1 MNQWDPIWEKALNIL
16 MYSNDSLFLTGN
28 AWTGKSTLINY
39 FIQNTTKNVAL
50 LASTWVAAKNI
61 NWKTIF
67 SYFGF
72 SPQMKLE
79 EIPDHYSKPR
89 FPKKL
94 TAIRKT
100 DTFIIDEISMVRA
113 DLMDMLDII
122 MKHIIWDSRP
132 FGGKQMIFVGDLLQ
146 LPPVTTEKDAKAFSG
161 KASSLYA
168 SAFPIHSKAWID
180 LEPQTIKLKHIYRQ
194 SDQEFVNTLN
204 AIRIWDLDNVD
215 LDLINSRVCNKREDE
230 KIKPIYLST
239 TNAIADAVNYQET
252 DKISSPLVMSSA
264 EIFGKFDEK
273 SYPTDS
279 ELSMKIGMQVM
290 FVKNDRHWKYANGTM
305 WIIVSCDKEMIKVE
319 MEDWESI
326 VSGREKWTIYN
337 SRYNSATK
345 KMESSIVWSFTQFPI
360 RVAYAISVHKSQWLT
375 FDKAV
380 LDLNGGIFAAWQL
393 YVALS
398 RVKSLPW
405 LYLKIPI
412 EKKHIRANPDIV
424 LLDNSL

>member
-1 MNQWDPIWEKALNIL
+1 MNQRDPIWEKALTLL
-16 MYSNDSLFLTGN
+16 MYSNDCLFLTGN
-28 AWTGKSTLINY
+28 AGTGKSTLINY

-67 SYFGF
+67 SYFWF
-72 SPQMKLE
+72 SPQMKIE
-79 EIPDHYSKPR
+79 EIPDHYNKPR

-122 MKHIIWDSRP
+122 MKYIMSDSRP
-132 FGGKQMIFVGDLLQ
+132 FWWKQMVFVWDLLQ

-161 KASSLYA
+161 WSSSLYA
-168 SAFPIHSKAWID
+168 SAFPIHSKAWIE

-194 SDQEFVNTLN
+194 SDQEFVDTLN
-204 AIRIWDLDNVD
+204 AIRIWDIENADLELLNTRVD
-215 LDLINSRVCNKREDE
+215 DKREGLH
-230 KIKPIYLST
+230 IKPIYLST
-239 TNAIADAVNYQET
+239 TNAIADAINYEQVV
-252 DKISSPLVMSSA
+252 KIESPPIVSHA

-279 ELSMKIGMQVM
+279 ELTMKVWMQVM
-290 FVKNDRHWKYANGTM
+290 FVKNDRAGYYANGTM
-305 WIIVSCDKEMIKVE
+305 WVITDCNKEMIKIE
-319 MEDWESI
+319 LEDWQSI
-326 VSGREKWTIYN
+326 QTWREKRTIYN
-337 SRYNSATK
+337 SWYNSATQ

-380 LDLNGGIFAAWQL
+380 LDLNWWIFAAWQL